1 MTIAL
6 YVIEIVAYT
15 GFGSGEEQPWNKI
28 EETTENVE
36 EGTPLRGHE
45 GDRDEKNSYTVNK

>member
-15 GFGSGEEQPWNKI
+15 FFGSGEEQQWNKI
-28 EETTENVE
+28 EEITENLE

-45 GDRDEKNSYTVNK
+45 GDREEKNSYTVNK